1 MSEIKTKRYFN
12 CLGCE
17 KGVFWIEHLIDQIP
31 ERPWGTWY
39 CEACGVGHRG
49 TAGNGECKVDLT
61 GDKCLRTAVLLKLEP
76 DAGDVYLTVR
86 GMQFTKN
93 GGVPDHARFEDGD
106 RYHYNEHTCPTNYL
120 RRVIEIFQV
129 MPERNGKREES
140 TDPHGIFEYVMT
152 APLYTG
158 EGRVCDNVQDRL
170 GMFKV
175 PDLGWVLCPFCEM
188 KGTPLPDEEHVDCGN
203 CGCTFPRK
211 DNLTTP
217 VEVSDE

>member
-1 MSEIKTKRYFN
+1 M
-12 CLGCE
+12 
-17 KGVFWIEHLIDQIP
+17 W
-31 ERPWGTWY
+31 
-39 CEACGVGHRG
+39 
-49 TAGNGECKVDLT
+49 
-61 GDKCLRTAVLLKLEP
+61 TAVLLKLEP

-86 GMQFTKN
+86 GMHFTKD
-93 GGVPDHARFEDGD
+93 GELPDHARFEDGD

-120 RRVIEIFQV
+120 HRVIEILQV
-129 MPERNGKREES
+129 MPDGMES

-152 APLYTG
+152 APLYTD
-158 EGRVCDNVQDRL
+158 EGRLCDNVQDRL